1 MEAKAITKNVR
12 ISPKKARPVADAI
25 RGKSVDEALKV
36 VRFSKKKAAGF
47 FQDTLESAIAN
58 AEHNHDMDI
67 DKLKVKEATV
77 DQGQSLKRMKPR
89 ALGRA
94 DIMKRRQSHIK
105 ISLVEEE

>member
-25 RGKSVDEALKV
+25 RGKSVDEALEV
-36 VRFSKKKAAGF
+36 VRFSKKKAARF
-47 FQDTLESAIAN
+47 MQDTLESAIAN
-58 AEHNHDMDI
+58 AQHNHDMNVEN
-67 DKLKVKEATV
+67 LKVKNAEV
-77 DQGQSLKRMKPR
+77 NKGQSLKRLKPR

-94 DIMKRRQSHIK
+94 DIMERRRSHIK